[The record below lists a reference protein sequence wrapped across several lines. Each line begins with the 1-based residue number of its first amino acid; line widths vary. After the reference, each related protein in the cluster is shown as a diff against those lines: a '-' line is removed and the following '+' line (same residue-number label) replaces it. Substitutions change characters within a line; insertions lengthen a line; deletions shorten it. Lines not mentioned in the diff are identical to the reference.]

1 MEKILLIVG
10 FLLLRYFLTA
20 KKDKK
25 KEGSIPT
32 STANPQT
39 ETPINIEDIF
49 GDFMKD
55 LNQEKTPKTLTKTV
69 SNQTKP
75 IVNQTKPVSNQA
87 KKDFHRA
94 EDDSNK
100 KLDWQ
105 QVVKSKSADVKQMTF
120 KDYNQVSHSNIKDE
134 PLEVA
139 EIAVTPKNIVEID
152 LKQAILYKEILERK
166 YFTV

>member
-20 KKDKK
+20 KKDNKK
-25 KEGSIPT
+25 K
-32 STANPQT
+32 ANSPAPKSSQT
-39 ETPINIEDIF
+39 TEKPKNIEDIF
-49 GDFMKD
+49 GDFMKEIKEQ
-55 LNQEKTPKTLTKTV
+55 NSPQTQAKTV
-69 SNQTKP
+69 SKP
-75 IVNQTKPVSNQA
+75 SNR
-87 KKDFHRA
+87 DFHRA
-94 EDDSNK
+94 EEDSNK

-105 QVVKSKSADVKQMTF
+105 QVVKAKASKEKKMTF
-120 KDYNQVSHSNIKDE
+120 QDYAKVSHSNIKDE

-139 EIAVTPKNIVEID
+139 KIDVATKNVVQID